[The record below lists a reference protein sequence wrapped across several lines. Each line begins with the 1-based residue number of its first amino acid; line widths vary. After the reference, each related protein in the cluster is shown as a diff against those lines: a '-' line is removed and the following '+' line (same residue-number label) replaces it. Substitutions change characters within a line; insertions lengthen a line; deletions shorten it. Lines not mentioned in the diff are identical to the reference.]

1 MAVNLIR
8 NALIQPRSNFDNP
21 KKRWKRAFEGR
32 ADEQRPNRKGRKI
45 MLIHR
50 VSMFIVSAAFVVLAS
65 CGGGGSYGTSPPP
78 PPAPNTAILSIT
90 AANAQDITVSVL
102 EAVTSTV
109 DIVDIVDVVG
119 LPIASATNQRFAE
132 TLVADIIAETTACD
146 TGEVTTTWNDADNNL
161 AISTGDTFDILFDM
175 CFIAEEELT
184 LDGTSSLSNMVVTG
198 DPFFQIVPWG
208 LATTYGFDNLAATD
222 SVDTVIIDGI
232 LDLVTSSDDNVVVDF
247 SIATNS
253 LTAQQ
258 SGIGETLSA
267 YVLTQTVDL
276 NALTQVISTSGIFTS
291 TELGGSV
298 TFETLEDFVVMGDD
312 NPSSGELL
320 ISDSGSSILLTVL
333 DNISVQLEIDLDLD
347 GTIDATLVVPW
358 ATFDNV

>member
-1 MAVNLIR
+1 L
-8 NALIQPRSNFDNP
+8 P
-21 KKRWKRAFEGR
+21 
-32 ADEQRPNRKGRKI
+32 
-45 MLIHR
+45 
-50 VSMFIVSAAFVVLAS
+50 
-65 CGGGGSYGTSPPP
+65 
-78 PPAPNTAILSIT
+78 IT

-109 DIVDIVDVVG
+109 DIVDIIDVIG
-119 LPIASATNQRFAE
+119 LPLASTTNQRFAKPLVAA
-132 TLVADIIAETTACD
+132 LVADIIAETIDCD
-146 TGEVTTTWNDADNNL
+146 TGVVTTTWNDADNNL

-175 CFIAEEELT
+175 CFFAESELT

-198 DPFFQIVPWG
+198 DPFAEIVPWG
-208 LATTYGFDNLAATD
+208 LATTIGLDNLTATD
-222 SVDTVIIDGI
+222 SVDTVIIDGT
-232 LDLVTSSDDNVVVDF
+232 LDLVLSSDDNVVVDF

-267 YVLTQTVDL
+267 YVLTQTLDL

-298 TFETLEDFVVMGDD
+298 TFETLEDFVVIGDD

-320 ISDSGSSILLTVL
+320 ISDSSSSVLITVL

-347 GTIDATLVVPW
+347 GTIDETVVVTWATL
-358 ATFDNV
+358 DIR